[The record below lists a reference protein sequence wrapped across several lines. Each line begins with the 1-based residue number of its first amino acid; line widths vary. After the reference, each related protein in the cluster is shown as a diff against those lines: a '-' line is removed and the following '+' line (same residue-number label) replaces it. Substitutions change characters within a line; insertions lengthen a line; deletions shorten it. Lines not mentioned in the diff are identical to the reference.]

1 MAHAEA
7 WGSPMAGGGARLER
21 PTVRVAAHV
30 CGVEALVH
38 LPFLAHLADF
48 FQALSRH
55 FRDTPETRPLPSW
68 RTSPTSSRSRCNPTG
83 ICRVVSGP
91 YLYRP

>member
-1 MAHAEA
+1 MPSGCVAHAEA
-7 WGSPMAGGGARLER
+7 WGTPMAGGGARLER

-55 FRDTPETRPLPSW
+55 FRDTSETLPLPSW
-68 RTSPTSSRSRCNPTG
+68 RASPTSSR
-83 ICRVVSGP
+83 
-91 YLYRP
+91 RPLQAHRHLQSLL